1 MPDDASGEDRWD
13 DDPIEGDS
21 DATGDGPAVEG
32 GHLLAVV
39 PWVLLSVAWLALTA
53 TKLAG
58 LTTPGA
64 AAGVVFSLALVV
76 AGLAAVRQ
84 YGSASAGKALAGVLF
99 AVGGVST
106 LLSAT
111 AGRAAWFPNDVVT
124 VVADVTILAALV
136 LVLAL
141 KTETGRDAVSG

>member
-1 MPDDASGEDRWD
+1 MADDAGEDSWADEPVGAASGSD
-13 DDPIEGDS
+13 DR
-21 DATGDGPAVEG
+21 AADGVNP
-32 GHLLAVV
+32 LAIV

-64 AAGVVFSLALVV
+64 AAGLLVSLVLVV
-76 AGLAAVRQ
+76 VGLAAVRE
-84 YGSASAGKALAGVLF
+84 YGNASAGKVLVGVLF
-99 AVGGVST
+99 AVGGVAT

-111 AGRAAWFPNDVVT
+111 AGRAVWFPNDVVT

-136 LVLAL
+136 LVLSL
-141 KTETGRDAVSG
+141 KTETGRDALVG